1 MKSILV
7 YCGANEGKNPAY
19 REAAQALGNQLVNKN
34 IKLVF
39 GGGSVGLM
47 GVLADTMLA
56 AGGHVIGIIPDFLIK
71 MEVGHKGLTEL
82 HTVESMHERKA
93 LMEKMSDGII
103 AIPGGFGTIDE
114 LFEILTWAQLGL
126 HEKPIGILNVN
137 GFYDFLLKQLEVM
150 IQEGFLKQESRDLLL
165 VSDNLEDLFYQ
176 MEHFKPSP
184 HKKWLKRGD
193 T

>member
-7 YCGANEGKNPAY
+7 YCGANQGKNPAY
-19 REAAQALGNQLVNKN
+19 KEAAQALGKQLVKNN

-47 GVLADTMLA
+47 GIVADTMLE
-56 AGGHVIGIIPDFLIK
+56 AGGHVIGVIPDFLIK

-165 VSDNLEDLFYQ
+165 VSNNIEDLLQQ
-176 MEHFKPSP
+176 MENFKPSP